1 MIKRSAP
8 QAAPASLLASGVTRS
23 FTSGSITTRVLG
35 GVDLAVLPGEMTLIV
50 GPSGSGKST
59 LLAVMS
65 GLLRPDGGTVRAL
78 GCDLWN
84 QPLEAID
91 RFRLEHCGF
100 VFQGFNLFP
109 ALTAAEQVVLP
120 LQYTGLSIGA
130 ARARAEEALAAVGL
144 RDKAAL
150 YPLALSGGEKQRV
163 AVARAI
169 AKKPQL
175 LFADEPTSALDK
187 ENGANVARLLHAIA
201 HAQGATVLCVSHDP
215 RLIAHA
221 DRVVRIEDGV
231 LTSDERNAAVTNPD
245 PIAVPELS

>member
-1 MIKRSAP
+1 MTMI
-8 QAAPASLLASGVTRS
+8 AARPPAAASLIASGVTRS
-23 FTSGSITTRVLG
+23 FTNGSITTKVLG
-35 GVDLAVLPGEMTLIV
+35 GVDLIVQSGEMTLIV

-59 LLAVMS
+59 LLAVLS
-65 GLLRPDGGTVRAL
+65 GLLRPDGGAVQAL
-78 GCDLWN
+78 GCDLWR
-84 QPLEAID
+84 QPPEAID

-120 LQYTGLSIGA
+120 LQYTGLANAA
-130 ARARAEEALAAVGL
+130 ARARADEALAAVGL
-144 RDKAAL
+144 HDKAAL

-169 AKKPQL
+169 AKRPQL

-201 HAQGATVLCVSHDP
+201 RSQGATVLCVSHDP

-231 LTSDERNAAVTNPD
+231 LTSDERNNAVTNPD
-245 PIAVPELS
+245 PIVVPELN